1 MEASY
6 GWKCQQEKDIADER
20 ELMQHLQ
27 EHSVAGRKRD
37 VPEDACVNS
46 GFISRK
52 PPRNRGCKGISG
64 STASKC
70 ASGSRGSIG

>member
-6 GWKCQQEKDIADER
+6 GWKCQQEKGIADAR
-20 ELMQHLQ
+20 ELMQHFQ

-46 GFISRK
+46 GLISRK
-52 PPRNRGCKGISG
+52 PPRNRECKRISS
-64 STASKC
+64 STASKG
-70 ASGSRGSIG
+70 ASGSRGSG